1 MNTNQDF
8 AIRWDTLLSAPVA
21 SPKGERPYCGGFHG
35 ETPLGMLWLDGRC
48 GALIACVTVGPCDEG
63 IMMLRL
69 TPLGLAAGAMVVAM
83 VSLAAPSAWA
93 FSLETIGGDASGS
106 SRYNMD
112 SSSNSQGARPFGS
125 GGPTLQFGT
134 QQGMQPPFSHGPAS
148 GFGSSA
154 SQPPPQPYNLNNPNR
169 E

>member
-1 MNTNQDF
+1 
-8 AIRWDTLLSAPVA
+8 
-21 SPKGERPYCGGFHG
+21 
-35 ETPLGMLWLDGRC
+35 
-48 GALIACVTVGPCDEG
+48 
-63 IMMLRL
+63 MMLRL
-69 TPLGLAAGAMVVAM
+69 TPRRLAAGAMVVAM

-93 FSLETIGGDASGS
+93 FSLETVGGDASGG

-112 SSSNSQGARPFGS
+112 GSSSSQGMQPFGQ
-125 GGPTLQFGT
+125 GGPTLKFGAQ
-134 QQGMQPPFSHGPAS
+134 QQGGMPSPFFHGPAS